1 MQSIKCD
8 LLIIGAGSGG
18 LSLAA
23 GASQMGADVVLLEA
37 HKMGGDCLNYGCVPS
52 KALLASGHMA
62 HAQTHGAAF
71 GIADHAP
78 QVDYAAAKGHVQ
90 EVIDTIA
97 PVDSQERFEGFGVRV
112 IREQGRFVSPNEVEA
127 GETRITARR
136 IVVATGSSPFVPSIP
151 GLEDVPYLTNETLW
165 ELK

>member
-52 KALLASGHMA
+52 KALQAWTGGPVTEQVFCLDNPQFPGVTVTEFIAGRTGGQELLVGAEAVSMLTPDDPLRRSIEERLEEYRSGRPFQQPDP
-62 HAQTHGAAF
+62 AQ
-71 GIADHAP
+71 
-78 QVDYAAAKGHVQ
+78 
-90 EVIDTIA
+90 
-97 PVDSQERFEGFGVRV
+97 
-112 IREQGRFVSPNEVEA
+112 
-127 GETRITARR
+127 
-136 IVVATGSSPFVPSIP
+136 
-151 GLEDVPYLTNETLW
+151 
-165 ELK
+165 